1 MRSFTCTY
9 GRIYSCTN
17 NHGSHCIR
25 PCTFNRFVCYL
36 DQPRLIEWYFCMNQG
51 LGTGK
56 PARVKRNFELSDLE
70 LSEVN
75 LVTLWRRKFG
85 TGRKTRVIRKFELS
99 EFELTGFNCR
109 CTGKMHNRCAFSR
122 LIGIDVLWQHRW
134 FTSEMGFHHPPGLN
148 NILPEVKFGW
158 YSCLKSEN
166 RSSISPCMS

>member
-1 MRSFTCTY
+1 
-9 GRIYSCTN
+9 
-17 NHGSHCIR
+17 
-25 PCTFNRFVCYL
+25 
-36 DQPRLIEWYFCMNQG
+36 MNQG

-109 CTGKMHNRCAFSR
+109 WFKRSWLCIAYFQLFQTQTLSESNVFYDILGMKSTFVACAHPARHQATGDLIRQCRRTAEHLHVLLLFASDIR
-122 LIGIDVLWQHRW
+122 LDVMTLYRTAWWQ
-134 FTSEMGFHHPPGLN
+134 
-148 NILPEVKFGW
+148 
-158 YSCLKSEN
+158 
-166 RSSISPCMS
+166 